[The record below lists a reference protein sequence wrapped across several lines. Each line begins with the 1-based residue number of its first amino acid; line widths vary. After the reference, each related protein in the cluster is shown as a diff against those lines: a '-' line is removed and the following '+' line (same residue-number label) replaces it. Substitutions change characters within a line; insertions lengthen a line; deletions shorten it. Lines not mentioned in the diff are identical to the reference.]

1 VVGTIGRL
9 NEQKG
14 HRYLVEAAATL
25 LPSRPKAHVVIVGD
39 GDQRDA
45 LKAQAAAL
53 GIAAR
58 VTLAGH
64 RADVPALLGAIDVFA
79 ISSTYEGT
87 PLALFEA
94 MAAGKAIVSTA
105 VDGCR
110 EVLEDGVTA
119 LLVPPRDGASLAA
132 ALGRV
137 VDDAALRRS
146 LADNARKASTRY
158 DIRTCVAGM
167 EALYDEV
174 LAERGL
180 A

>member
-1 VVGTIGRL
+1 V
-9 NEQKG
+9 
-14 HRYLVEAAATL
+14 
-25 LPSRPKAHVVIVGD
+25 
-39 GDQRDA
+39 
-45 LKAQAAAL
+45 L
-53 GIAAR
+53 GIASR

-64 RADVPALLGAIDVFA
+64 RADVPALLGAFDVFA

-110 EVLEDGVTA
+110 EVLENGVTA
-119 LLVPPRDGASLAA
+119 LLVPPRDPAALAA

-137 VDDAALRRS
+137 VDDATLRRS
-146 LADNARKASTRY
+146 LAGNARAASSRY

-174 LAERGL
+174 LAERGRQ
-180 A
+180 

>member
-1 VVGTIGRL
+1 
-9 NEQKG
+9 
-14 HRYLVEAAATL
+14 
-25 LPSRPKAHVVIVGD
+25 
-39 GDQRDA
+39 
-45 LKAQAAAL
+45 
-53 GIAAR
+53 
-58 VTLAGH
+58 
-64 RADVPALLGAIDVFA
+64 
-79 ISSTYEGT
+79 
-87 PLALFEA
+87 

-110 EVLEDGVTA
+110 EVLEDGATA
-119 LLVPPRDGASLAA
+119 LLVPPRDAAALAA

-137 VDDAALRRS
+137 VDDALLRRS
-146 LADNARKASTRY
+146 LADSARKASTRY